1 VLRRSSGGSHA
12 SKPPPRAVA
21 RQRVIDNGLGRQ
33 RLGGVMAVLR
43 RRGFTGAIELSVITA
58 ITVAATAPAAAQI
71 LLDPITVVATKVEET
86 VTQAL
91 AGVSAVRGDT
101 IDQLQPTRTEDI
113 FFGVP
118 GINFQ
123 QRPDDPG
130 IAVNIRGMQDFGRVA
145 VVVDGARQNFQRTG
159 HNADGLVYIDPE
171 LIAGADVV
179 RGPVANIYGSG
190 AIGGVVSLRTKDVD
204 DILKPGEKFGG
215 ELHGLIGSNQVS
227 GLGSG
232 FFAVRPSPFADAMV
246 GAIGRSQSDYKDGN
260 GNIVPNSHFNTTSE
274 IGKFNLRP
282 ADGHEIKLSGLH
294 LDTRYDSGIP
304 VPAHNATVY
313 ATNVTNDIATGRWRY
328 NRPDD
333 HAFDFDVT
341 TYWTKTRTEQTKTE
355 GTNSA
360 ITGLLGSQRS
370 FQIETI
376 GVDAHNTSRFETGPF
391 RNALTVGVDAFRDQ
405 VTVVDPTGTGDF
417 FTPNGERT
425 VSGAF
430 AQLKASYSSWLEVIG
445 AARYDH
451 YELTGSTGGGSSG
464 DRVSPKVTVGI
475 TPISWFTVYGTY
487 AEGYRAPA
495 VTEVFVNG
503 AHPQPAPFILLQN
516 LGLKPEIGKNKEV
529 GINIRQDGLF
539 VQNDALRIKAN
550 VFQNDI
556 SDFIEQT
563 AVAPGAIAQGGTVCT
578 GPFPFGC
585 VQYQNVPSARIKGAE
600 LEAHYDAGTWFMS
613 LAGSVQKGENLTAN
627 QPLLKIY
634 PAQLATT
641 VGARFLDRKVTAAVR
656 WLAVAAKDADDIPPG
671 NGLALPTDGFN
682 VVNLYLDY
690 RPNDDTVLAF
700 GIDNLFN
707 EYYVRYLDTRTL
719 SVGGSTT
726 QVPTPGAG
734 ITFKGSLKI
743 RFGDEFF
750 RRG

>member
-1 VLRRSSGGSHA
+1 MTGSHRSAGALQVSFTVSTIAISGVVVATGLLA
-12 SKPPPRAVA
+12 SPALAQQPR
-21 RQRVIDNGLGRQ
+21 
-33 RLGGVMAVLR
+33 
-43 RRGFTGAIELSVITA
+43 
-58 ITVAATAPAAAQI
+58 
-71 LLDPITVVATKVEET
+71 LLDPITIVVSKVEET

-91 AGVSAVRGDT
+91 AGVSAVRGDQ
-101 IDQLQPTRTEDI
+101 INQLLPRRAEDL

-118 GINFQ
+118 GVNFQ

-130 IAVNIRGMQDFGRVA
+130 IAINIRGLQDFGRVA

-171 LIAGADVV
+171 LIAGIDVV
-179 RGPVANIYGSG
+179 RGPVANVYGSG
-190 AIGGVVSLRTKDVD
+190 AIGGVASFRTIDVD

-215 ELHGLIGSNQVS
+215 QVHGLIGSNQVS

-232 FFAVRPSPFADAMV
+232 FFAVRPTPYADAMI
-246 GAIGRSQSDYKDGN
+246 GASGRSQSDYKDGH

-282 ADGHEIKLSGLH
+282 ADGHEIKFSGLH

-304 VPAHNATVY
+304 NATHTASVF
-313 ATNVTNDIATGRWRY
+313 ATNVTNDVATGRWRY
-328 NRPDD
+328 ARPDD
-333 HAFDFDVT
+333 QVFNFDVN
-341 TYWTKTRTEQTKTE
+341 TYWTKTRTEQAKSE
-355 GTNSA
+355 GVNSA
-360 ITGLLGSQRS
+360 ITGLLGSRRS

-376 GVDAHNTSRFETGPF
+376 GVDAHNTSRFDVGPF
-391 RNALTVGVDAFRDQ
+391 QNAFTVGVDTFRDQ
-405 VTVVDPTGTGDF
+405 VSVIDPTGTGDF

-430 AQLKASYSSWLEVIG
+430 AQLKARHGSWLEVIG
-445 AARYDH
+445 AVRYDR

-464 DRVSPKVTVGI
+464 DRVSPKLTVGV
-475 TPISWFTVYGTY
+475 TPISWLTVYGTY

-495 VTEVFVNG
+495 ITEVFVNG
-503 AHPQPAPFILLQN
+503 SHPFPAPFVLLQN
-516 LGLKPEIGKNKEV
+516 LGLKPEVGKTKEV
-529 GINIRQDGLF
+529 GVNIRQDGLF

-550 VFQNDI
+550 VFQNDV
-556 SDFIEQT
+556 SDFIEFT
-563 AVAPGAIAQGGTVCT
+563 FVAPGATGQDGVVCT

-585 VQYQNVPSARIKGAE
+585 QQYQNIPSARIRGVE
-600 LEAHYDAGTWFMS
+600 FESNYDAGTWFLA
-613 LAGSVQKGENLTAN
+613 LAGSVQKGENLTAH

-641 VGARFLDRKVTAAVR
+641 VGARFWDRKVTAAVR
-656 WLAVAAKDADDIPPG
+656 WLAVASKDAGDIPPG
-671 NGLALPTDGFN
+671 SGLALPTDGFN

-690 RPNDDTVLAF
+690 RPSEDVILGF

-707 EYYVRYLDTRTL
+707 EYYTRFLDTRTL
-719 SVGGSTT
+719 SAGGTTT
-726 QVPTPGAG
+726 QIPTPGAG
-734 ITFKGSLKI
+734 ITFKGSLKV